1 LSIFFLPILTAENK
15 LRCVAG
21 NHHIAVILIAIFL
34 FKTLT
39 IYINSRIMIKRVV
52 ASIALSSLLL
62 FSCNK
67 KKEEKEE
74 AAVYPVTSPIVMDTV
89 IDKEYVAQIR
99 SVKNIEVRAQEKG
112 FLERIFVDEG
122 QFVRQGQTLFRI
134 MPKLYQAEL
143 LKAQAE
149 VAQATIELKNA
160 STLASN
166 NIVSKNERAMAKAK
180 LDAANAE
187 AKLAQ
192 IHLSFTDIKAPFSGI
207 IDRIPL
213 KLGSLVDEGDLLTSL
228 SDNNDIYTYFN
239 VSEPEYLNYQRNIAS
254 RGSNQVDLVMA
265 NGDVFPQK
273 GEIQTIEGE
282 FDSETGNIAFRAKFP
297 NPDKLLRN
305 GETGKV
311 RMTLPLK
318 NALIIPQKATYEIQ
332 DQKYVFV
339 VDKNGVAKSKNIKV
353 AYELPDVYVVAS
365 GISTGDR
372 ILLEGVQK
380 VKDDQKVQIKAQD
393 PKKVLQSLKLKA
405 E

>member
-1 LSIFFLPILTAENK
+1 
-15 LRCVAG
+15 
-21 NHHIAVILIAIFL
+21 
-34 FKTLT
+34 
-39 IYINSRIMIKRVV
+39 MIKRVV

-74 AAVYPVTSPIVMDTV
+74 VSVYPVTTPVVMDTV
-89 IDKEYVAQIR
+89 IDKEFVAQIR

-112 FLERIFVDEG
+112 FLEKIYVDEG
-122 QFVRQGQTLFRI
+122 QYVHQGQVLFQI

-160 STLASN
+160 STLANN
-166 NIVSKNERAMAKAK
+166 NIVSKNERSMAKAK

-192 IHLSFTDIKAPFSGI
+192 THLSFTNIKAPFSGI
-207 IDRIPL
+207 IDRLPL

-228 SDNNDIYTYFN
+228 SDNNDVYTYFN
-239 VSEPEYLNYQRNIAS
+239 VSEPEYLNYQMHAAD
-254 RGSNQVDLVMA
+254 RGSNQVSLVMA

-273 GEIQTIEGE
+273 GEVQTIEGE
-282 FDSETGNIAFRAKFP
+282 FDNETGNIAFRAKFP
-297 NPDKLLRN
+297 NPNKLLRN

-318 NALIIPQKATYEIQ
+318 NAMIIPQKATYEIQ

-339 VDKNGVAKSKNIKV
+339 VGKDGVARSKNIKV
-353 AYELPDVYVVAS
+353 AYELPDVYVVSS
-365 GISTGDR
+365 GLSKGDQ

-380 VKDDQKVQIKAQD
+380 VKDDQKVQTKAQD

>member
-1 LSIFFLPILTAENK
+1 
-15 LRCVAG
+15 
-21 NHHIAVILIAIFL
+21 
-34 FKTLT
+34 
-39 IYINSRIMIKRVV
+39 MIKRVV

-62 FSCNK
+62 FTGCNK

-74 AAVYPVTSPIVMDTV
+74 ATVYPVTSPVVMDTV
-89 IDKEYVAQIR
+89 IDKEYVAQIK

-112 FLERIFVDEG
+112 FLEKIFVDEG
-122 QFVRQGQTLFRI
+122 QFVHQGQTLFRI

-207 IDRIPL
+207 INRLPL
-213 KLGSLVDEGDLLTSL
+213 RLGSLVDEGDLLTSL
-228 SDNNDIYTYFN
+228 SDNTNMYTYFN
-239 VSEPEYLNYQRNIAS
+239 VSEPEYLNYQRNVSS
-254 RGSNQVDLVMA
+254 RGSNQVGLLMA
-265 NGDVFPQK
+265 NGDLFPQK
-273 GEIQTIEGE
+273 GEVETITGE
-282 FDSETGNIAFRAKFP
+282 FDNETGNIAFRAKFP

-339 VDKNGVAKSKNIKV
+339 VDKNGVVKSRNIKV
-353 AYELPDVYVVAS
+353 AYELPDVYIVAS
-365 GISTGDR
+365 GLATSDR
-372 ILLEGVQK
+372 VLLEGVQK
-380 VKDDQKVQIKAQD
+380 VKDDQKVQVKAQD
-393 PKKVLQSLKLKA
+393 PKKFFNH
-405 E
+405 

>member
-1 LSIFFLPILTAENK
+1 
-15 LRCVAG
+15 
-21 NHHIAVILIAIFL
+21 
-34 FKTLT
+34 
-39 IYINSRIMIKRVV
+39 MIKRVT
-52 ASIALSSLLL
+52 SGIALSILLL
-62 FSCNK
+62 AVSCNK

-74 AAVYPVTSPIVMDTV
+74 VTTYPVTSPVVMDTV
-89 IDKEYVAQIR
+89 INKEYVAQIQ

-112 FLERIFVDEG
+112 FLEKIFVDEG
-122 QFVRQGQTLFRI
+122 QYVQAGQTLFRI

-143 LKAQAE
+143 LKAKAE
-149 VAQATIELKNA
+149 VEQASIELRNA
-160 STLASN
+160 TTLAGN
-166 NIVSKNERAMAKAK
+166 NIVSKNEKAMAKAK

-187 AKLAQ
+187 MKLAQ

-207 IDRIPL
+207 INRIPL

-228 SDNNDIYTYFN
+228 SDNTSIYTYFN
-239 VSEPEYLNYQRNIAS
+239 VSEPEYLSYQTHAAD
-254 RGSNQVDLVMA
+254 RGSNQVSLITA
-265 NGDVFPQK
+265 NGETYSQK

-282 FDSETGNIAFRAKFP
+282 FDNETGNIAFRAKFP

-311 RMTLPLK
+311 QMTMPVH

-339 VDKNGVAKSKNIKV
+339 IDKNGIAKTRNIKIG
-353 AYELPDVYVVAS
+353 YELPDLYVVSS
-365 GISTGDR
+365 GISKGDQ

-380 VKDDQKVQIKAQD
+380 VKDDQKVKTKFQD
-393 PKKVLQSLKLKA
+393 PRKVLQSLKLKA

>member
-1 LSIFFLPILTAENK
+1 
-15 LRCVAG
+15 
-21 NHHIAVILIAIFL
+21 
-34 FKTLT
+34 
-39 IYINSRIMIKRVV
+39 MMKRVV
-52 ASIALSSLLL
+52 SSIMLSTILLVV
-62 FSCNK
+62 SCNN

-74 AAVYPVTSPIVMDTV
+74 ATVYPVTSPVKMDTV
-89 IDKEYVAQIR
+89 INKEYVAQIQ

-112 FLERIFVDEG
+112 FLEKIYVDEG
-122 QFVRQGQTLFRI
+122 QYVHAGQTLFRI
-134 MPKLYQAEL
+134 MPQLYQAEL
-143 LKAQAE
+143 LKAKAE
-149 VAQATIELKNA
+149 VEQATIELKNA

-207 IDRIPL
+207 INRLPL

-228 SDNNDIYTYFN
+228 SDNSNVYTYFN
-239 VSEPEYLNYQRNIAS
+239 VSEPEYLNYQTNIAT
-254 RGSNQVDLVMA
+254 RGSQSVNLIMA
-265 NGDVFPQK
+265 NGDVFPQT

-282 FDSETGNIAFRAKFP
+282 FDNETGNIAFRAKFP

-305 GETGKV
+305 GQTGKV
-311 RMTLPLK
+311 QMTLPLK

-339 VDKNGVAKSKNIKV
+339 IDKNGVAKSRNIKI
-353 AYELPDVYVVAS
+353 AYELPDLYVVAS
-365 GISTGDR
+365 GISEGDK

-380 VKDDQKVQIKAQD
+380 VKDDQKVQTKFQD

>member
-1 LSIFFLPILTAENK
+1 
-15 LRCVAG
+15 
-21 NHHIAVILIAIFL
+21 
-34 FKTLT
+34 
-39 IYINSRIMIKRVV
+39 MIKRVV

-74 AAVYPVTSPIVMDTV
+74 VSVYPVTTPVMMDTV
-89 IDKEYVAQIR
+89 IDKEFVAQIR

-112 FLERIFVDEG
+112 FLEKIYVDEG
-122 QFVRQGQTLFRI
+122 QYVHQGQVLFQI

-160 STLASN
+160 STLANS
-166 NIVSKNERAMAKAK
+166 NIVSKNERSMAKAK

-187 AKLAQ
+187 ANLAQ
-192 IHLSFTDIKAPFSGI
+192 THLSFTNIKAPFSGI
-207 IDRIPL
+207 INRLPL

-228 SDNNDIYTYFN
+228 SDNNEVYTYFN
-239 VSEPEYLNYQRNIAS
+239 VSEPEYLNYQMHAAD
-254 RGSNQVDLVMA
+254 RGSNQISLVMA
-265 NGDVFPQK
+265 NGDIYPQK
-273 GEIQTIEGE
+273 GEVQTIEGE
-282 FDSETGNIAFRAKFP
+282 FDNETGNIAFRAKFP

-318 NALIIPQKATYEIQ
+318 NAMIIPQKATYEIQ

-339 VDKNGVAKSKNIKV
+339 VGKDGVARSKNIKV
-353 AYELPDVYVVAS
+353 AYELPDVYVVGS
-365 GISTGDR
+365 GLATGDR

-380 VKDDQKVQIKAQD
+380 VKDDQKVKVKAQD
-393 PKKVLQSLKLKA
+393 PKRVLQSLKLKA

>member
-1 LSIFFLPILTAENK
+1 VFVGNLTYRKSFSYYHFPI
-15 LRCVAG
+15 
-21 NHHIAVILIAIFL
+21 
-34 FKTLT
+34 KTLT
-39 IYINSRIMIKRVV
+39 IYINSRIMIKGVV

-74 AAVYPVTSPIVMDTV
+74 ATVYPVTSPVVMDTV
-89 IDKEYVAQIR
+89 IDKEFVAQIR

-112 FLERIFVDEG
+112 FLEKIYVDEG
-122 QFVRQGQTLFRI
+122 QYVRQGQTLFRI
-134 MPKLYQAEL
+134 MPQLYQAEL

-149 VAQATIELKNA
+149 VAQATIELKN
-160 STLASN
+160 STTLADN
-166 NIVSKNERAMAKAK
+166 NIVSKNERSMAKAK
-180 LDAANAE
+180 LDAAKAE

-207 IDRIPL
+207 INRLPL

-228 SDNNDIYTYFN
+228 SDNNDVYTYFN
-239 VSEPEYLNYQRNIAS
+239 VSEPEYLNYQRNVAD
-254 RGSNQVDLVMA
+254 RGSNKVDLVMA

-273 GEIQTIEGE
+273 GEVQTIEGE

-311 RMTLPLK
+311 RMTLPLR

-339 VDKNGVAKSKNIKV
+339 VDKNGVAKSKNIKI

-365 GISTGDR
+365 GLSTGDKV
-372 ILLEGVQK
+372 LLEGVQK
-380 VKDDQKVQIKAQD
+380 VKDDQKVKTKAQD

>member
-1 LSIFFLPILTAENK
+1 
-15 LRCVAG
+15 
-21 NHHIAVILIAIFL
+21 
-34 FKTLT
+34 
-39 IYINSRIMIKRVV
+39 MKRVV
-52 ASIALSSLLL
+52 AGIALSSIFL
-62 FSCNK
+62 FTGCNK
-67 KKEEKEE
+67 KTEEKEE
-74 AAVYPVTSPIVMDTV
+74 ATVYPVTSPVVMDTV
-89 IDKEYVAQIR
+89 IDKEFVAQIR

-112 FLERIFVDEG
+112 FLEKIFVDEG

-207 IDRIPL
+207 IDRLPL

-239 VSEPEYLNYQRNIAS
+239 VSEPEYLNYQRNVAS
-254 RGSNQVDLVMA
+254 RGSNQVALVMA
-265 NGDVFPQK
+265 NGDIFPQK
-273 GEIQTIEGE
+273 GQVQTIEGQ

-318 NALIIPQKATYEIQ
+318 NAMLIPQKATYEIQ
-332 DQKYVFV
+332 DQKYVFI
-339 VDKNGVAKSKNIKV
+339 VDKNGVVKSRNIKI
-353 AYELPDVYVVAS
+353 AYELPDLYVVSS
-365 GISTGDR
+365 GLSTGDK

-380 VKDDQKVQIKAQD
+380 VKDDQKVQVKAQD

>member
-1 LSIFFLPILTAENK
+1 
-15 LRCVAG
+15 
-21 NHHIAVILIAIFL
+21 
-34 FKTLT
+34 
-39 IYINSRIMIKRVV
+39 MMKRV
-52 ASIALSSLLL
+52 ASGIALSVLLL
-62 FSCNK
+62 AVSCNK

-74 AAVYPVTSPIVMDTV
+74 TTTYPVTSPVVMDTV
-89 IDKEYVAQIR
+89 INKEYVAQIQ

-112 FLERIFVDEG
+112 FLEKIFVDEG
-122 QFVRQGQTLFRI
+122 QYVQAGQTLFRI

-143 LKAQAE
+143 LKAKAE
-149 VAQATIELKNA
+149 VEQASIELKNA
-160 STLASN
+160 STLAGN
-166 NIVSKNERAMAKAK
+166 NIVSKNEKAMAKAK

-187 AKLAQ
+187 MKLAQ

-207 IDRIPL
+207 INRIPL

-228 SDNNDIYTYFN
+228 SDNTSIYTYFN
-239 VSEPEYLNYQRNIAS
+239 VSEPEYLSYQTHAAD
-254 RGSNQVDLVMA
+254 RGSNQVSLITA
-265 NGDVFPQK
+265 NGEMYSQK

-282 FDSETGNIAFRAKFP
+282 FDNETGNIAFRAKFP

-311 RMTLPLK
+311 QMTMPVH

-339 VDKNGVAKSKNIKV
+339 VDKNGTARSRNIKV
-353 AYELPDVYVVAS
+353 AYELPDLYVVSS
-365 GISTGDR
+365 GISKGDQ

-380 VKDDQKVQIKAQD
+380 VKDDQKIKTKLQD

>member
-1 LSIFFLPILTAENK
+1 
-15 LRCVAG
+15 
-21 NHHIAVILIAIFL
+21 
-34 FKTLT
+34 
-39 IYINSRIMIKRVV
+39 MKRV
-52 ASIALSSLLL
+52 ASGIALSALLL
-62 FSCNK
+62 AVGCNK
-67 KKEEKEE
+67 KEHEKEE
-74 AAVYPVTSPIVMDTV
+74 VTVYPVTSPVVMDTV
-89 IDKEYVAQIR
+89 INKEYVAQIQ

-112 FLERIFVDEG
+112 FLEKIFVDEG
-122 QFVRQGQTLFRI
+122 QYVQAGQTLFRI

-143 LKAQAE
+143 LKAKAE
-149 VAQATIELKNA
+149 VEQASIELKNA
-160 STLASN
+160 STLAGN

-187 AKLAQ
+187 MKLAQ

-207 IDRIPL
+207 INRIPL

-228 SDNNDIYTYFN
+228 SDNTSIYTYFN
-239 VSEPEYLNYQRNIAS
+239 VSEPEYLSYQTHAAD
-254 RGSNQVDLVMA
+254 RGSNQVSLITA
-265 NGDVFPQK
+265 NGETYTQK

-282 FDSETGNIAFRAKFP
+282 FDNETGNIAFRAKFP

-311 RMTLPLK
+311 QMSVPVH

-339 VDKNGVAKSKNIKV
+339 IDKNGVAKSRNIKV
-353 AYELPDVYVVAS
+353 AYELQDLYVVGS
-365 GISTGDR
+365 GISKGDQ

-380 VKDDQKVQIKAQD
+380 VKDDQKVKTKFQD

>member
-1 LSIFFLPILTAENK
+1 
-15 LRCVAG
+15 
-21 NHHIAVILIAIFL
+21 
-34 FKTLT
+34 
-39 IYINSRIMIKRVV
+39 MIKRV
-52 ASIALSSLLL
+52 ASGIAISILLL
-62 FSCNK
+62 TVGCSQ

-74 AAVYPVTSPIVMDTV
+74 ASVYPVTSPVKMDTV
-89 IDKEYVAQIR
+89 INKEYVAQIQ

-112 FLERIFVDEG
+112 FLEKIYVDEG
-122 QFVRQGQTLFRI
+122 QYVHAGQTLFRI
-134 MPKLYQAEL
+134 MPQLYQAEL
-143 LKAQAE
+143 LKAKAE
-149 VAQATIELKNA
+149 VEQATIELKNA

-187 AKLAQ
+187 MKLAQ
-192 IHLSFTDIKAPFSGI
+192 IHLSFTDIKASFSGVI
-207 IDRIPL
+207 NRIPL

-228 SDNNDIYTYFN
+228 SDNTNVYSYFN
-239 VSEPEYLNYQRNIAS
+239 VSEPEYLTYQTHAAD
-254 RGSNQVDLVMA
+254 RGSNQVSLIMA
-265 NGDVFPQK
+265 NGEMLPQK

-282 FDSETGNIAFRAKFP
+282 FDNETGNIAFRAKFP

-311 RMTLPLK
+311 QMTMPVH

-332 DQKYVFV
+332 DQKYVFII
-339 VDKNGVAKSKNIKV
+339 DKNGTVKSRNIKV
-353 AYELPDVYVVAS
+353 SYELPDLYVVGS
-365 GISTGDR
+365 GLAEGDK

-380 VKDDQKVQIKAQD
+380 VKDDQKIKTKFQD

>member
-1 LSIFFLPILTAENK
+1 
-15 LRCVAG
+15 
-21 NHHIAVILIAIFL
+21 
-34 FKTLT
+34 
-39 IYINSRIMIKRVV
+39 MKRV
-52 ASIALSSLLL
+52 ASGIALSILLL
-62 FSCNK
+62 MVGCNK

-74 AAVYPVTSPIVMDTV
+74 VTVYPVTVPVVMDTV
-89 IDKEYVAQIR
+89 INKEYVAQIQ

-112 FLERIFVDEG
+112 FLEKIFVDEG
-122 QFVRQGQTLFRI
+122 QYVHAGQTLFRI

-143 LKAQAE
+143 LKAKAE
-149 VAQATIELKNA
+149 VEQASIELKNA
-160 STLASN
+160 STLAGN

-187 AKLAQ
+187 MKLAQ

-207 IDRIPL
+207 INRLPL

-228 SDNNDIYTYFN
+228 SDNTNIYTYFN
-239 VSEPEYLNYQRNIAS
+239 VSEPEYLSYQTHVAD
-254 RGSNQVDLVMA
+254 RGTDQVSLITA
-265 NGDVFPQK
+265 NGEVYPEK
-273 GEIQTIEGE
+273 GLIQTIEGE
-282 FDSETGNIAFRAKFP
+282 FDNETGNIAFRAKFP
-297 NPDKLLRN
+297 NPNKLLRN

-311 RMTLPLK
+311 QMTMPVH

-339 VDKNGVAKSKNIKV
+339 VDKNGTARSRNIKI
-353 AYELPDVYVVAS
+353 AYELPDLYVVGS
-365 GISTGDR
+365 GLSKGDQ

-380 VKDDQKVQIKAQD
+380 VKDDQKLKTKFQD